1 MNIVINGKDYHDLP
15 PELSVA
21 GLIERLGLPA
31 KKIAIEKNLEIV
43 AKSTF
48 ETTML
53 SEGDRLEIIH
63 FIGGG

>member
-1 MNIVINGKDYHDLP
+1 MNITINGEEHFDLP
-15 PELSVA
+15 DKMTVAQLLMHLS
-21 GLIERLGLPA
+21 LPP
-31 KKIAIEKNLEIV
+31 KKIAIERNLEIV
-43 AKSTF
+43 SKSTF